1 MYLSRKLLDLPFIKI
16 GEEFGKRDHSTVM
29 NACEKVETTLKS
41 DINYK
46 NMVIE
51 LEKQILQT

>member
-1 MYLSRKLLDLPFIKI
+1 MYFCRKCLDLPFSKI

-29 NACEKVETTLKS
+29 NACEKVERNSKS

-46 NMVIE
+46 QALVE
-51 LEKQILQT
+51 LEKLINN